1 MSFPTLSRRMALL
14 AFCLIA
20 ILPFASRIHF
30 VPLPQWFG
38 EMNVVWLMLASAL
51 FLLPSA
57 TLFERVPRAS
67 WWCLLLALLWSVQ
80 PQLVQALFPGMT
92 YATALAWLVVA
103 LLAGLSYS
111 LQQTFGPRDYAI
123 WLARAVIVGG
133 LVQSLIGLA
142 QLTGL
147 AHTLGLF
154 YDSAHP
160 TTNIFGHIGQRNQ
173 YAHYLMWSVVSGVYL
188 FAVDRMARGWL
199 ALLVVWLGLMLAY
212 AASRTTLL
220 YLLALTMLGFVW
232 HWRMRSQESRR
243 LMWAMLLACV
253 VIFAAQ
259 FALPLVN
266 HLISLF
272 THANVTNASGVE
284 RLAANGDDMGSR
296 RIAEMTKAWM
306 TFKTHPLWGVG
317 WSQYAAE
324 SVRLQPLPQFASA
337 GFNSGLF
344 TNCHNLILQLLAEM
358 GLPITLAVVVGF
370 AWVVWPFFSERAEAE
385 GMLALGCMA
394 VTLIHSMLEYPLWYL
409 YFLAM
414 LVVFASMAPARTA
427 RAGLLVRAAWLLGMV
442 YVGYLSIVTWST
454 YNELVGL
461 YTQTDNPARD
471 AKRQQRLAQIM
482 DEHPLFAYHAL
493 STLDDYLTAD
503 RSNLTQK
510 LQWEERLTAFR
521 PYPDVMMKKAQMLAL
536 AGKQDEARKTVATA
550 LASFPTYA
558 KDYLDEIDEDVPEW
572 QGLRAEA
579 QAVFDK
585 LPAKYRGGEG
595 E

>member
-1 MSFPTLSRRMALL
+1 MSFPTFSRRLALL

-20 ILPFASRIHF
+20 IMPFASRIHF

-38 EMNVVWLMLASAL
+38 EMNVVWLMLAAAVY
-51 FLLPSA
+51 LLPSGM
-57 TLFERVPRAS
+57 LFERVPRAS
-67 WWCLLLALLWSVQ
+67 WWCLLLAIVWALQ
-80 PQLVQALFPGMT
+80 PQLVHALFPGMS
-92 YATALAWLVVA
+92 YATALAWLAVA

-111 LQQTFGPRDYAI
+111 LQQTFGSREFAV
-123 WLARAVIVGG
+123 WLARAIIVGG

-147 AHTLGLF
+147 ANSLGLF

-188 FAVDRMARGWL
+188 FAVDRMVRGWL
-199 ALLVVWLGLMLAY
+199 VLLVLWLGLMLAY

-220 YLLALTMLGFVW
+220 YLLVLTLLGGLW
-232 HWRMRSQESRR
+232 HWRMQSAVSRR
-243 LMWAMLLACV
+243 LMWAMLLSCV
-253 VIFAAQ
+253 VVFAAQ

-266 HLISLF
+266 HLLSLL
-272 THANVTNASGVE
+272 THATVSNASGVE

-296 RIAEMTKAWM
+296 RLAEMGKAWLS
-306 TFKTHPLWGVG
+306 FKSHPLWGVG

-344 TNCHNLILQLLAEM
+344 TNCHNLILQLLVEM
-358 GLPITLAVVVGF
+358 GLPITLLVVGGF
-370 AWVVWPFFSERAEAE
+370 AWVIWPFFSEQAEAE

-414 LVVFASMAPARTA
+414 LVVFASMSPARTG
-427 RAGLLVRAAWLLGMV
+427 RAGWLLRAGWMLGMLFI
-442 YVGYLSIVTWST
+442 GYMSVVTWST

-471 AKRQQRLAQIM
+471 AKRQQRLAEIM
-482 DEHPLFAYHAL
+482 EQHPLFAYHAL
-493 STLDDYLTAD
+493 STLDDYLVAD
-503 RSNLTQK
+503 KDNLARK

-536 AGKQDEARKTVATA
+536 AGREAEAKETVSTA

-558 KDYLDEIDEDVPEW
+558 KDYLDGIDEDVPAW
-572 QGLRAEA
+572 QPLRAIA
-579 QAVFDK
+579 QQVFDR

-595 E
+595 D